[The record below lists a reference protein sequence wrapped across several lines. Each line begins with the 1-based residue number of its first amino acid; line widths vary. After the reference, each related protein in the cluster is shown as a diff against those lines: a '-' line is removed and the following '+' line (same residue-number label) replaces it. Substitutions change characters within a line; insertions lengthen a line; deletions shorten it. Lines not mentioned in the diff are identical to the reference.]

1 MKRVVEDELFKD
13 KENVAFPRKEGKVG
27 NDRKKKKQLAME
39 SNRNNQALKIKNA
52 REENK
57 KKKY

>member
-39 SNRNNQALKIKNA
+39 SNRNN
-52 REENK
+52 
-57 KKKY
+57 